1 MYLGDKFLKNTKKMS
16 DHISNTLKLQRA
28 YFATG
33 TTKDVAFRIDKLKLL
48 KQEILNNENEI
59 CEALDKDFQKPE
71 YETLLSEVAFTL
83 IELSKIIKNLKSWS
97 KPKSIKSSL
106 LNFPSS
112 DYIYYE
118 PYGTTLVISPWNYP
132 FQLAM
137 SPLIGAIAAGN
148 TVVLKP
154 SELAPYTAQLLED
167 ILKRVFKEEYACV
180 IQGGVETSQE
190 LLAQK
195 WDYVFF
201 TGSVAVGKIVAKA
214 IAPNLTPSTLE
225 LGGKSPCII
234 HHSAKIEL
242 AAKRIVW
249 GKFLNAGQTCIAPDY
264 ILIDKKVK
272 SKFIDAVKKELIGAY
287 GEDINN
293 SSDFARII
301 NEKHFE
307 RLSGLLKDQEI
318 LVGGTKESSKNY
330 IAPTLLD
337 EPNLESE
344 VMQEEIFGPILPL
357 ISYEDESKIGEI
369 IHNYSKPLSLYIFS
383 EDKTFSN
390 NCIKKYSFG
399 GGVINDVVTHIV
411 NSRLP
416 FGGVGDSGH
425 GSYHGKPSF
434 ETFSHTKSISKRGTW
449 LDLPFRYAPYN
460 NKANLFRKILK
471 YF

>member
-1 MYLGDKFLKNTKKMS
+1 MS
-16 DHISNTLKLQRA
+16 EQISNVLRAQRA
-28 YFATG
+28 HFATG
-33 TTKDVAFRIDKLKLL
+33 ATKDVSFRIEKLKVL
-48 KQEILNNENEI
+48 KQEILNNENKI
-59 CEALDKDFQKPE
+59 CIALEKDFQKPE
-71 YETLLSEVAFTL
+71 LETLLSEVAFTL
-83 IELSKIIKNLKSWS
+83 IELSKLIKNLKNWS
-97 KPKSIKSSL
+97 TPKSVKSSL

-118 PYGTTLVISPWNYP
+118 PYGAALVISPWNYP

-154 SELAPYTAQLLED
+154 SELAPHTSQLLET
-167 ILKRVFKEEYACV
+167 ILKKVFKDELVCV
-180 IQGGVETSQE
+180 VQGGVETSQE

-234 HHSAKIEL
+234 HQSAKIEL
-242 AAKRIVW
+242 AAKRIIW

-272 SKFIDAVKKELIGAY
+272 TQFIAAVKKELKEAY
-287 GEDINN
+287 SENIKN
-293 SSDFARII
+293 SADFARII

-318 LVGGTKESSKNY
+318 LIGGELDSSQNY

-337 EPNLESE
+337 EPTLASE
-344 VMQEEIFGPILPL
+344 VMQEEIFGPILPI
-357 ISYEDESKIGEI
+357 ISYEDESEISEI
-369 IHNYSKPLSLYIFS
+369 IHNYSKPLALYIFS
-383 EDKTFSN
+383 EDKTFN
-390 NCIKKYSFG
+390 KQCLERFSFG

-411 NSRLP
+411 NSKLP
-416 FGGVGDSGH
+416 FGGVGDSGN
-425 GSYHGKPSF
+425 GSYHGKTSF
-434 ETFSHTKSISKRGTW
+434 ETFSHAKSISKRGTW
-449 LDLPFRYAPYN
+449 LDLPFRYAPYKN
-460 NKANLFRKILK
+460 RADLFRKILN